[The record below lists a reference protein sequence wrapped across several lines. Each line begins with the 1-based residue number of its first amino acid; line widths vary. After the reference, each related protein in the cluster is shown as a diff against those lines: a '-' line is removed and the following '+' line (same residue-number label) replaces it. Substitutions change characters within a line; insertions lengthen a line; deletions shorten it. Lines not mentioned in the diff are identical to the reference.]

1 MREDDQ
7 MVATNYTNVRKN
19 LKRYCD
25 IATDDNDIVLVTR
38 KDDKNVVIMSLER
51 FTMLEK
57 ELNNALFL
65 AKIER
70 GFSQIEEGK
79 GTKHELIED

>member
-1 MREDDQ
+1 
-7 MVATNYTNVRKN
+7 
-19 LKRYCD
+19 
-25 IATDDNDIVLVTR
+25 
-38 KDDKNVVIMSLER
+38 MSLER